1 MLEQTFLIAAGIR
14 ILGQDI
20 SSLRFWA
27 ISGPVLW
34 GAVFVLFLIAA
45 GRVPLR
51 YNIRNITVRWRASA
65 MTILAF
71 TLVVGLLT
79 MMMAFVNGMDKLT
92 RDSGIPENVMIMSDG
107 STDEAFSNLS
117 FSDLGDLEFQEGIA
131 RNKQSD
137 KPLAS
142 KETFITANQL
152 IDNPQP
158 GRPPRRLLQLRGI
171 DDPEVSAE
179 VHGLKLVPGGNWFTP
194 EGVISLGENQPAA
207 IQAVVG
213 EAIAR
218 ELGKDRTKEQ
228 IAAAKNPLMLAVGDI
243 FTLSDRKFMIVGI
256 IEARGSTF
264 DSEVWAKRD
273 IVGALFG
280 KRTYTTITMR
290 AESLSA
296 AKKLKTF
303 FDEDYTKAAVSAALE
318 TDYFAGL
325 VETNKQFLVGTI
337 FLTAIIGVGGVM
349 GVMNTMF
356 ASVSQRS
363 KDIGV
368 LRILGFERSEV
379 LCTFLLESLVLSLLG
394 GCLGCAIGAMVNGL
408 KATSVISS
416 GQTTKLVVLEM
427 IVTGDTIG
435 IGLLVTL
442 VMGLLG
448 GFVPSLLSMFVK
460 PLESLR

>member
-1 MLEQTFLIAAGIR
+1 M
-14 ILGQDI
+14 
-20 SSLRFWA
+20 
-27 ISGPVLW
+27 
-34 GAVFVLFLIAA
+34 
-45 GRVPLR
+45 
-51 YNIRNITVRWRASA
+51 
-65 MTILAF
+65 
-71 TLVVGLLT
+71 
-79 MMMAFVNGMDKLT
+79 
-92 RDSGIPENVMIMSDG
+92 
-107 STDEAFSNLS
+107 
-117 FSDLGDLEFQEGIA
+117 
-131 RNKQSD
+131 
-137 KPLAS
+137 
-142 KETFITANQL
+142 
-152 IDNPQP
+152 
-158 GRPPRRLLQLRGI
+158 
-171 DDPEVSAE
+171 
-179 VHGLKLVPGGNWFTP
+179 HGLKLVPGGNWFTP

-228 IAAAKNPLMLAVGDI
+228 VAAAKNPLMLAVGDI

-379 LCTFLLESLVLSLLG
+379 LCTFLLESLALSLLG